1 MRALTLAMAVLL
13 VTARA
18 DAAEIKVLSGNGAKA
33 AVREMCAQFERASG
47 HKVAI
52 HFEVNAAL
60 RRKIEAGEVFDV
72 AVLNPPPLDALIKL
86 GKIDAATRV
95 DIGRAGLGV
104 GVRAGSLKPDISSPD
119 AFKRALLAAS
129 KGVAYPGEGA
139 SGIYFTTVV
148 DRLGIAADMKDKM
161 RPMPAEDTV
170 EVVARGE
177 ADMVVVV
184 APRIFDV
191 PGVDLVGPIPAEL
204 QTVIGFAAG
213 VGSAAKEPEAA
224 RALVK
229 FLGAPERAPT
239 LKSLGVEP
247 AAK

>member
-1 MRALTLAMAVLL
+1 MTIAALLL
-13 VTARA
+13 TAGA

-33 AVREMCAQFERASG
+33 AVRELCAQFERASG

-60 RRKIEAGEVFDV
+60 RRKIEAGEAFDV
-72 AVLNPPPLDALIKL
+72 AVLNPPPLDELIKL
-86 GKIDAATRV
+86 SKVDAATRV

-104 GVRAGSLKPDISSPD
+104 GVRSGSPKPNVSSLD
-119 AFKRALLAAS
+119 GFKQALLAAK

-139 SGIYFTTVV
+139 SGIYFASLV
-148 DRLGIAADMKDKM
+148 DRLGIAAEMKDKM

-204 QTVIGFAAG
+204 QTMIGFAAA
-213 VGSAAKEPEAA
+213 VGSAAKEPDAA

-239 LKSLGVEP
+239 LKLLGVEP